1 MSSISSKIKFGWQKS
16 FLFRMVEKHINN
28 KCRISLKNDSFTIL
42 CPNCIGGCIYHRL
55 GKKFLS
61 PTINMWMTQPDF
73 VKFLLHLDEY
83 LSEQL
88 KFVESNDT
96 TPTAKLGRNTLPEII
111 LHFNHANS
119 NYEAD
124 KQWNDR
130 KTRINRDNLYV
141 ILYYLDGIT
150 ENELHLL
157 DDYPCRNKIVLT
169 STKLPTV
176 TWSKYIKKPKFG
188 QYPDSY
194 LGRDV
199 FGVRHY
205 EKKWNFVGFLN
216 K

>member
-1 MSSISSKIKFGWQKS
+1 
-16 FLFRMVEKHINN
+16 
-28 KCRISLKNDSFTIL
+28 
-42 CPNCIGGCIYHRL
+42 
-55 GKKFLS
+55 
-61 PTINMWMTQPDF
+61 MTQPDF

-119 NYEAD
+119 NQEAD

-205 EKKWNFVGFLN
+205 EKKWDYIDFINS
-216 K
+216 